1 MSRFG
6 AVLQSSEKSSHRK
19 SRHSSLRSIRKLI
32 NLLKLLAIA
41 AVEPQYLDKGM
52 TGRTY
57 NLTTWLWPEDGVI
70 EVFDVADKRIATFS
84 CQFLKLGRVFNWDY
98 IIFACQCVVNEAG
111 SLYHLSSQSGG
122 RDYPALNCSTTPLAG
137 RYLYLS
143 QENASTGCSFAKG
156 PRFQLARRGPSAK
169 ENSSGTMSHSS
180 RSTAQQTE
188 FRNALY
194 IRDGFCL
201 LTDQPPGQAAHI
213 LPQSRPEYYR
223 EVLGYDP
230 VNYHNVSFGLLLKSD
245 LHHSFDRGDWAL
257 YPSPQDPRLLIVH
270 VFNDELSTALH
281 GKLIPVSRFRVLHE
295 RELPN
300 ANLLL
305 FHYRQCLIKH
315 IRGFE
320 FFDSN

>member
-1 MSRFG
+1 
-6 AVLQSSEKSSHRK
+6 
-19 SRHSSLRSIRKLI
+19 
-32 NLLKLLAIA
+32 
-41 AVEPQYLDKGM
+41 M

-57 NLTTWLWPEDGVI
+57 NLTTWLWPNDGVI
-70 EVFDVADKRIATFS
+70 EIFDTANKRIATFS
-84 CQFLKLGRVFNWDY
+84 RQFLKLGHVLNWHY
-98 IIFACQCVVNEAG
+98 ITFACRSVVDQTG
-111 SLYHLSSQSGG
+111 CLYHLSPTTGTSDSSVV
-122 RDYPALNCSTTPLAG
+122 DFSIVPAAG
-137 RYLYLS
+137 QYLYS
-143 QENASTGCSFAKG
+143 CQGDTDTACTWVKG
-156 PRFQLARRGPSAK
+156 PRFHFARRGPSAK

-180 RSTAQQTE
+180 RSTAQQNE

-230 VNYHNVSFGLLLKSD
+230 VNYHNVSFGLLLKGD
-245 LHHSFDRGDWAL
+245 LHHSFDRGDWSL
-257 YPSPQDPRLLIVH
+257 YPSPDDPKTLIVH
-270 VFNDELSTALH
+270 VFNDELSTSFH
-281 GKLIPVSRFRVLHE
+281 GKIIPMSRFRVLHE

-320 FFDSN
+320 FFGTD